1 MRVVIQRV
9 SRASV
14 QVESRVAGEI
24 GAGVLVLLGVAEADG
39 DAEADRLAGK
49 VARLRIFENLEGRF
63 DRSLLDTGGAVLVVS
78 QFTLIADTAKGNR
91 PSFTGAAEPEAAE
104 RLYERFCAAL
114 ARPRRRVRPGLRRPD
129 GGRARQRRPGDDR
142 PRGRGRARVK
152 RVLLTGMSGTGKSSV
167 VQELAQRGYK
177 AVDTDDGFCEVQ
189 PDGRQLLARG
199 RHRELLATE
208 DADVLFVAGCEENQG
223 TFHPQFDHIV
233 LLSAPLETM
242 VERLET
248 RTNNPYGKSRVEFDR
263 FLEDVE
269 NVEPLLRRAAD
280 HEVRTDAPLD
290 DVVATILRLV
300 DVE

>member
-1 MRVVIQRV
+1 
-9 SRASV
+9 
-14 QVESRVAGEI
+14 
-24 GAGVLVLLGVAEADG
+24 
-39 DAEADRLAGK
+39 
-49 VARLRIFENLEGRF
+49 
-63 DRSLLDTGGAVLVVS
+63 
-78 QFTLIADTAKGNR
+78 
-91 PSFTGAAEPEAAE
+91 
-104 RLYERFCAAL
+104 
-114 ARPRRRVRPGLRRPD
+114 
-129 GGRARQRRPGDDR
+129 
-142 PRGRGRARVK
+142 VK
-152 RVLLTGMSGTGKSSV
+152 RILLTGMSATGKSSV
-167 VQELAQRGYK
+167 VKELRERGYK

-189 PDGRQLLARG
+189 ADGRQLW
-199 RHRELLATE
+199 RHDAIHELLAVE

-248 RTNNPYGKSRVEFDR
+248 RTNNPYGKSPIEFDR

-269 NVEPLLRRAAD
+269 TVEPLLRRAAD